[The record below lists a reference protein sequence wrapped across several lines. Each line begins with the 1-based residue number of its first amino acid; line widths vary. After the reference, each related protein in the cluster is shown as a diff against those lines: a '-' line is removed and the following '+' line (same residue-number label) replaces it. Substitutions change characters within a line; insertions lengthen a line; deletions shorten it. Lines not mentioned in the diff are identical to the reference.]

1 MKIIKTKRDLVML
14 HRVGAL
20 PAALLDQVEDYFNQ
34 LSVELEDEFEIDF
47 CLGAQ
52 GYIVVLKAGDNVRDL
67 GNFRLSREDGSKEP
81 NFSPSLVIRF
91 PPINLYRAV
100 HLLHQHQPHQLV
112 RQGHAPEAELRL
124 GAL

>member
-52 GYIVVLKAGDNVRDL
+52 GYIVVLKAGDNIRDL

-81 NFSPSLVIRF
+81 NF
-91 PPINLYRAV
+91 
-100 HLLHQHQPHQLV
+100 
-112 RQGHAPEAELRL
+112 
-124 GAL
+124 

>member
-47 CLGAQ
+47 CLDAQ

-81 NFSPSLVIRF
+81 NF
-91 PPINLYRAV
+91 
-100 HLLHQHQPHQLV
+100 
-112 RQGHAPEAELRL
+112 
-124 GAL
+124 